1 MTAEEKAQELID
13 KFRLNVVDYEGS
25 GLNDFKA
32 KQCAVIAVDE
42 IIDQW
47 KYIHAYIANG
57 MGELNPNLKY
67 WYEVKDELTK
77 QPEQLNSYEIHSNS
91 SCVKTKSNFKLK

>member
-1 MTAEEKAQELID
+1 MTAQEKAQELYFKYYQQVAD
-13 KFRLNVVDYEGS
+13 GS
-25 GLNDFKA
+25 FPEYNA
-32 KQCAVIAVDE
+32 KQCALVAVDE
-42 IIDQW
+42 IIEQW
-47 KYIHAYIANG
+47 ELIHAYIANG